1 MDVGGEVVSEDVV
14 GGEVVGEEVVGGEVV
29 TVAVE
34 DSIIV

>member
-1 MDVGGEVVSEDVV
+1 MDVGGEVVSEEVV